1 MKLLLIHSDYIEYEV
16 KDKAIKNPEET
27 KIKNDRFEE
36 VLTAFTAVE
45 KVDEKSP
52 RQAVIQA
59 TQEIEKIADQLKV
72 KNIMLYPYAHLS
84 SDLASPKKAQE
95 ILIEIEYEL
104 RDKNFN
110 VKRSPFGWYKAFKIS
125 CKGHPLSELSR
136 EIIPEKE
143 RPSAEKEKEIKS
155 EWYILTPNGDLID
168 AEKFDFKGHKELKLL
183 YEHESK
189 GTRKGKGE
197 PAHVKM
203 MQSLELVD
211 YEPASDSGNFRWY
224 PKGRLVKGLLESHI
238 NNMVRGIGGMQVET
252 PIMYDLDHPALG
264 AYVKKFP
271 ARQYTV
277 KSDNKDF
284 FLRFAACFGQYMIMN
299 NMTISYRN
307 LPLRMYEL
315 THYSFR
321 REQSGELSGLRRLRA
336 FTMPDLHTL
345 CAEINQATEEF
356 KHQFSTSL
364 RWMNDLQLD
373 SEVALRFVKEFY
385 EKNKGFAKDL
395 AKLAGKP
402 ILIELWNERYFYFV
416 IKFEFNVIDSL
427 DKASALSTVQIDV
440 ENAERFNITY
450 ADEKGKKQYP
460 YILHTSISGSIDRCV
475 YALLEREAIKMKQG
489 KKPILPLWLSP
500 TQLRFIP
507 VSDEF
512 ISDCEKFIDELNKIS
527 EFHHIRSDI
536 DDREESVSRKIRD
549 AEKEWIPIII
559 VVGEKEKDSKKFNP
573 RFRSDS
579 IGDSNKSYSV
589 KDLHKLMAT
598 LTKGFP
604 QEPLPI
610 PTYLSKRPKFK

>member
-16 KDKAIKNPEET
+16 KYKAIKNPEET
-27 KIKNDRFEE
+27 KVKNDRFEE
-36 VLTAFTAVE
+36 ALTAFTAVE

-52 RQAVIQA
+52 RQAVLDA
-59 TQEIEKIADQLKV
+59 TAEIEKTAEQLKV

-104 RDKNFN
+104 KNKNFN

-143 RPSAEKEKEIKS
+143 KPSVEKEKEIKS
-155 EWYILTPNGDLID
+155 EWYILAPGGELID
-168 AEKFDFKGHKELKLL
+168 AEKFDFTGHEELKLL

-189 GTRKGKGE
+189 GTRKPEGE

-203 MQSLELVD
+203 MQGLELVD

-224 PKGRLVKGLLESHI
+224 PKGRLIKGLLERHI
-238 NNMVRGIGGMQVET
+238 NNIVRNIGGMQVET
-252 PIMYDLDHPALG
+252 PIMYDLGHPALG

-299 NMTISYRN
+299 NMTMSYRN

-321 REQSGELSGLRRLRA
+321 REQSGEVSGLKRLRA

-345 CAEINQATEEF
+345 CVDINQATEEF
-356 KHQFSTSL
+356 KRQFSTSL

-373 SEVALRFVKEFY
+373 SEVALRFVKEYY
-385 EKNKGFAKDL
+385 EKNKKFAKDL
-395 AKLAGKP
+395 AKMAGKP
-402 ILIELWNERYFYFV
+402 ILIELWNEQYFYFV
-416 IKFEFNVIDSL
+416 IKFEFNVVDSMN
-427 DKASALSTVQIDV
+427 KASALSTVQIDV

-450 ADEKGKKQYP
+450 ADENGKKQYP
-460 YILHTSISGSIDRCV
+460 FILHTSISGSIDRCV

-500 TQLRFIP
+500 TQIRFIS
-507 VSDEF
+507 VGDEF
-512 ISDCEKFIDELNKIS
+512 ISDCEKFIDGLNKIS
-527 EFHHIRSDI
+527 EYHCIRSDI

-549 AEKEWIPIII
+549 AEKEWVPIII
-559 VVGEKEKDSKKFNP
+559 VVGEKERDSKKFSP
-573 RFRSDS
+573 RFRSES
-579 IGDSNKSYSV
+579 VGDSNKSYTI
-589 KDLHKLMAT
+589 KELHELIIKQ
-598 LTKGFP
+598 TKGFP
-604 QEPLPI
+604 QESIPLSI
-610 PTYLSKRPKFK
+610 YLSKRPKFK